1 MSSHRAFW
9 MSALLAL
16 VVFGA
21 IVPDFGATW
30 DEPQQR
36 GKALRLLSYWAG
48 KTPALHEPI
57 DGAHLYGA
65 PLDVIAASLEPILPL
80 DRYVIR
86 HGVIAL
92 VGWLG
97 LVLCGW
103 LANRLLGPPHGVAA
117 MILLAASPFYM
128 AHAINNPKD
137 LPFATVTTAV
147 LLALTRLSSRP
158 PVLDW
163 ASVGILGGLIG
174 LGLNVRPGALLFF
187 AYVGI
192 VLAYRLSQIARP
204 SPGLIAREGLALGA
218 VVVLALSTGWVG
230 WPWAYGQ
237 PLRAPFRAMSELG
250 HFGWGGTV
258 LFAGRDW
265 PGTHLPWDYV
275 PMWFWLVTPPVV
287 LVGLLLSS
295 RLFKHPER
303 RDAAIALWAASL
315 FPIAYVMG
323 THATLY
329 DGVRHLLFVVPTVTI
344 LAAAGWIHAAQSARS
359 RATAALVIGL
369 FSIGLLEPL
378 WFQARNHPNQTAYV
392 QPLAGGPANAFARY
406 DLDYWGNCLV
416 AALDGIRTNTTARP
430 VYVTGWPMLILE
442 ADLSRFPGFALV
454 EPTDPRAMY
463 SVRLARGSRDEL
475 LDFARQPLI
484 TRVTTA
490 DGALLCGVSA
500 TAATPPG
507 STFQPRTP

>member
-1 MSSHRAFW
+1 V
-9 MSALLAL
+9 LAL
-16 VVFGA
+16 VVFAA

-36 GKALRLLSYWAG
+36 GKALRLLAYWEGRAS
-48 KTPALHEPI
+48 ALHEPI

-65 PLDVIAASLEPILPL
+65 PFDVVAASLEPIVPL

-103 LANRLLGPPHGVAA
+103 LATRLLGPPHGVVA
-117 MILLAASPFYM
+117 LLLLVVSPFYM

-147 LLALTRLSSRP
+147 LLALTRLSLRP

-163 ASVGILGGLIG
+163 TSVAILGSLIG

-187 AYVGI
+187 AYVAI
-192 VLAYRLSQIARP
+192 VLAYRLSQVADRTVRVL
-204 SPGLIAREGLALGA
+204 GREALALGG
-218 VVVLALSTGWVG
+218 VVVLALSTGWVL

-237 PLRAPFRAMSELG
+237 PIRAPFRAMSELG

-265 PGTHLPWDYV
+265 PGVNLPWNYV

-287 LVGLLLSS
+287 LAGVVLSL
-295 RLFKHPER
+295 RLFKNPER
-303 RDAAIALWAASL
+303 RDPALALWAATL
-315 FPIAYVMG
+315 FPIVYVMG

-329 DGVRHLLFVVPTVTI
+329 DGVRHLLFVVPTLTI
-344 LAAAGWIHAAQSARS
+344 LAAAGWVDAVHSARS
-359 RATAALVIGL
+359 RAARAILLTLVAAGV
-369 FSIGLLEPL
+369 LEPL
-378 WFQARNHPNQTAYV
+378 WFQVRNHPNQTAYV
-392 QPLAGGPANAFARY
+392 QPFAGGPRRAFAEY

-416 AALDGIRTNTTARP
+416 TALGGVKALTNGAP
-430 VYVTGWPMLILE
+430 AYITGWPMLILE
-442 ADLSRFPGFALV
+442 ADMSRFPGFTLV
-454 EPTDPRAMY
+454 DPADPRAMY
-463 SVRLARGSRDEL
+463 FVRLARGSHDEL
-475 LDFARQPLI
+475 IALDRQPLL

-490 DGALLCGVSA
+490 DGVLLCGVSA
-500 TAATPPG
+500 TDATPQE
-507 STFQPRTP
+507 STSRPSTR